1 MDNGDATMFTMLMMA
16 VTSLLLLAW
25 INIRL
30 WRRHVEL
37 AQKRA
42 QLECEVQDLKD
53 KLYKA
58 GDSMATLMEHS
69 RKLHD
74 LFALSQTELFK
85 ASQAYA
91 RYVADWQTGI
101 TTSSKRVLFGAL
113 LSCDPETDER
123 LVDEVASNVQTML
136 DEKFLEFFT
145 QKDPRVADQTLA
157 MAVGMKVVV
166 RRTEV
171 IDDLPWEPGL
181 VMAKDDK

>member
-58 GDSMATLMEHS
+58 GDSMAT
-69 RKLHD
+69 LHD